1 MSDAERASLSP
12 TSLGETLSTTR
23 QAKHDATME
32 AEPVAKSG
40 SLLEKK
46 AVPVNLRGVKLAR
59 SASAAAQNSMLQFVD
74 SVDIEQT
81 AAQGESQLLR
91 DTHAMREQSPGRAS
105 NEKSQLWHV
114 LDEIEDE
121 LYEKAERQ
129 RKDVSHVEVLSVQM
143 ENVSVMESEEVQ
155 RRLRVRGKMVDEL
168 HAEVDQMRQTL
179 IRVHGS
185 RISEMEAKN
194 TSRFVDYPA
203 LERRLE
209 TAEKTLHRLALECPS
224 LEAQMPAIARGIEE
238 FEDRRRETDRL
249 LQSCWESAQGA
260 LDKYSQELCAEF
272 DRALAPSTANLE
284 ALRAEMA
291 RCQQELEVLKKPDAQ
306 RPRTG
311 LSSRSRRSTDGQMSR
326 PQSATLSYDG
336 RHGTGGQNDQPSWSN
351 PRLQQRRPVSASGA
365 LSTRR
370 GRGLGLSHGDA
381 YRQQRHRRGTD
392 PDQPPRL
399 LSRYQQSSHGHSSVD
414 CTSAG
419 RGGNSGEAVAPAR
432 PASAGPRLP
441 KHTPRQALP
450 AASR

>member
-12 TSLGETLSTTR
+12 TTLGATLATIR
-23 QAKHDATME
+23 QAKHDAIVE
-32 AEPVAKSG
+32 AELVDNSG
-40 SLLEKK
+40 D
-46 AVPVNLRGVKLAR
+46 VPVNLSGVKLAR
-59 SASAAAQNSMLQFVD
+59 SASAAQKSMLQFVN

-81 AAQGESQLLR
+81 AEQGEAQSLR
-91 DTHAMREQSPGRAS
+91 DIHAMSEQPPGRAS

-114 LDEIEDE
+114 LDEIERE
-121 LYEKAERQ
+121 LLEKAESQ
-129 RKDVSHVEVLSVQM
+129 RKGVSHVEVLSVQL

-168 HAEVDQMRQTL
+168 HLEVEQMRQTL

-185 RISEMEAKN
+185 RISEMEA
-194 TSRFVDYPA
+194 TSSRFVDYPA
-203 LERRLE
+203 LEQRLD
-209 TAEKTLHRLALECPS
+209 TAEKTLQRLVLECPA

-284 ALRAEMA
+284 VLRAEMA

-306 RPRTG
+306 RPL
-311 LSSRSRRSTDGQMSR
+311 LSSRSRRSTGRQMSR
-326 PQSATLSYDG
+326 PQSAALSYDG
-336 RHGTGGQNDQPSWSN
+336 RRGTGGQKDQPSWSN

-365 LSTRR
+365 LST

-392 PDQPPRL
+392 PGQPPRL
-399 LSRYQQSSHGHSSVD
+399 LAGYQQSSGRSSVD
-414 CTSAG
+414 TSAG
-419 RGGNSGEAVAPAR
+419 RGANSGEAVAPAR

-441 KHTPRQALP
+441 KHSPRQALP